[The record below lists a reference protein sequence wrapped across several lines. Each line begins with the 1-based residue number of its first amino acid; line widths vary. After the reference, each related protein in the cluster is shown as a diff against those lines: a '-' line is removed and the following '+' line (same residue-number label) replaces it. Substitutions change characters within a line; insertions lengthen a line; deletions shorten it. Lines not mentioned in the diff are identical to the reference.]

1 LTQQDSQP
9 GDRALILV
17 VERDG
22 HVRALEKY
30 FLEEAGFAVEFAEDG
45 RAALERAVAVCPRIL
60 ISEIL
65 VPKMDGL
72 SVCRAIKADPR
83 TRSISVLVF
92 SILAA
97 EERALEAGA
106 DAFLRKPLNQDR
118 LVDSVR
124 QLLLMHHR
132 RGARAGLDLG
142 SDGERS

>member
-1 LTQQDSQP
+1 MKQQGSQP

-17 VERDG
+17 VERDA
-22 HVRALEKY
+22 HVQALEKY
-30 FLEEAGFAVEFAEDG
+30 FLEEAGFTVEIAEDG
-45 RAALERAVAVCPRIL
+45 RAALDRAVAVCPRIL

-83 TRSISVLVF
+83 TRSISVLIF

-124 QLLLMHHR
+124 QLLLMHDGAGGR
-132 RGARAGLDLG
+132 RALGLG
-142 SDGERS
+142 SGDDGR